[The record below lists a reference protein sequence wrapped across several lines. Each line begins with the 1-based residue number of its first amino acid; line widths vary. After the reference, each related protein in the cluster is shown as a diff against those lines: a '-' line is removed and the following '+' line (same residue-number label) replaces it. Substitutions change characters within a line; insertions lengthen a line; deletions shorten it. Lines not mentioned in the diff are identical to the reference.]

1 MTQIQAI
8 GELVEQTSAL
18 LHQLRAT
25 QHLDVGD
32 ERQAQGHLPPS
43 QLSLHGVDTQH
54 LVLSGTTQET
64 PIWSF
69 DMPAGQWQPGDQL
82 RLLVAGRVDGTA
94 GIKRFRL
101 RVNGGITWL
110 MSMPTLTQ
118 HPWYLEAW
126 LTFAPESRAI
136 LVLNMIYRVSSRL
149 HTTET
154 IPLDTRVANQ
164 LSIGAQTVD
173 ATDSVTKSVSWT
185 ETVHHPL
192 L

>member
-1 MTQIQAI
+1 MASWSSRPQ
-8 GELVEQTSAL
+8 AL
-18 LHQLRAT
+18 LNQVRAIE
-25 QHLDVGD
+25 HLDVAA
-32 ERQAQGHLPPS
+32 ELQALTPLPPS
-43 QLSLHGVDTQH
+43 QLSLHGVDTQP
-54 LVLSGTTQET
+54 LVLSGTTEER

-69 DMPAGQWQPGDQL
+69 DMPAGQWQPGEQL
-82 RLLVAGRVDGTA
+82 RLLVAGRVGGTG

-101 RVNGGITWL
+101 RLNGGIKWL
-110 MSMPTLTQ
+110 MTMPALTQ
-118 HPWYLEAW
+118 HPWYIEAW
-126 LTFAPESRAI
+126 LTLAPESRAI

-154 IPLDTRVANQ
+154 IPLDTSVANQ

-192 L
+192 R